1 MRSLRSRLNGGRNS
15 ARGATDASNM
25 PSRDFARLD
34 RSIAHQERA
43 HALIPG
49 AAHTY
54 AKGDDQ
60 YAEGLAPVIARGQGC
75 RVWDLDGNEYLEFGG
90 GVRSVTLGHGYPRVC
105 RAAQEALW
113 RGVNFARPH
122 ELELKAAEAF
132 LRCVPGAE
140 MVKFAKNGSDA
151 TTAAVK
157 LARAVTG
164 RDVVAV
170 CRDQPFFSIDDWF
183 IGLTET
189 AAGVPEAV
197 RRLTV
202 TFPFNDLP
210 AAEKLFAEHGENL
223 ACVMLEAERDQPPR
237 PGYLAGLRRLCDA
250 HGVLLVI
257 DETISGFRLH
267 VGGAQSLHKVAADL
281 STFGKGM
288 ANGFSVSALAGR
300 REFMERGGL
309 TTRREKVF
317 LLSTT
322 HGGETHALAA
332 AVETMDET
340 REKDVP
346 AALAEKGRLLAGL
359 VNDAARAAG
368 VCGHFRAVGHPA
380 NLIYVTKDAAGN
392 RSQAF
397 RTLFL
402 QETVRRGLIA
412 PNLVVGYSH
421 TEADLRAAAA
431 RIAGALAVYRKA
443 LEDGVER
450 HLVGRPVK
458 PVFRRFN

>member
-1 MRSLRSRLNGGRNS
+1 MPASLSKCVE
-15 ARGATDASNM
+15 
-25 PSRDFARLD
+25 
-34 RSIAHQERA
+34 HQRRA

-60 YAEGLAPVIARGQGC
+60 YAADLAPVIDRGHGC
-75 RVWDLDGNEYLEFGG
+75 RVWDLDGNEFIEFGA
-90 GVRSVTLGHGYPRVC
+90 GVRSVTLGHGYDRVC

-113 RGVNFARPH
+113 KGVNFARPH
-122 ELELKAAEAF
+122 RIELEAAEAF
-132 LRCVPGAE
+132 LACVPHAE

-164 RDVVAV
+164 RDTVAV
-170 CRDQPFFSIDDWF
+170 CRDQPFFSVDDWF
-183 IGLTET
+183 IALTDT
-189 AAGVPEAV
+189 PAGIPEAV
-197 RRLTV
+197 RRLTT
-202 TFPFNDLP
+202 TFAFNDLP
-210 AAEKLFAEHGENL
+210 AAETLFSQRGGEL
-223 ACVMLEAERDQPPR
+223 ACVILEAERDEVPDPR
-237 PGYLAGLRRLCDA
+237 FLAGLRRLCDE

-267 VGGAQSLHKVAADL
+267 VGGAQTLHGVVPDL

-309 TTRREKVF
+309 TTTTEKVF
-317 LLSTT
+317 LMSTT

-332 AVETMDET
+332 AIETMNEV

-346 AALAEKGRLLAGL
+346 AVLAEKGRLLANL
-359 VNDAARAAG
+359 IDDAARAEG
-368 VCGHFRAVGHPA
+368 VSEHFHTAGHPA
-380 NLIYVTKDAAGN
+380 NLTYVTKDSAGQ
-392 RSQAF
+392 RSQPF

-402 QETVRRGLIA
+402 QESVRRGLIA

-421 TEADLRAAAA
+421 EESDLRAAAD
-431 RIAGALAVYRKA
+431 RIADLLPIYRRALK
-443 LEDGVER
+443 DGVEH
-450 HLVGRPVK
+450 HLEGRPVK

>member
-1 MRSLRSRLNGGRNS
+1 MGLAL
-15 ARGATDASNM
+15 T
-25 PSRDFARLD
+25 FD
-34 RSIAHQERA
+34 RSIAHQRRA

-60 YAEGLAPVIARGQGC
+60 YAEHLAPVVSHGRGC
-75 RVWDLDGNEYLEFGG
+75 RVWDLDGNEFIEFGG

-105 RAAQEALW
+105 QAAQEALW

-122 ELELKAAEAF
+122 EIELRAAEAF
-132 LRCVPGAE
+132 LACVPGAQ

-164 RDVVAV
+164 RDLVAV
-170 CRDQPFFSIDDWF
+170 CRDQPFFSVDDWF
-183 IGLTET
+183 IGLTDT

-202 TFPFNDLP
+202 TFPFNDLA
-210 AAEKLFAEHGENL
+210 AAEMLFAERGGEL
-223 ACVMLEAERDQPPR
+223 ACVILEAERDEPPL

-267 VGGAQSLHKVAADL
+267 VGGAQALHNVAADL

-300 REFMERGGL
+300 REWMERGGL
-309 TTRREKVF
+309 STPHEKVF

-332 AVETMDET
+332 AVETMNET

-346 AALAEKGRLLAGL
+346 AALADKGRLLAGL
-359 VNDAARAAG
+359 VNAAARAAG
-368 VCGHFRAVGHPA
+368 VFEHFRAAGHPA

-392 RSQAF
+392 RSQSF

-402 QETVRRGLIA
+402 QETIKRGLIA
-412 PNLVVGYSH
+412 PNLVVSYSH
-421 TEADLRAAAA
+421 SDADLRAAAD
-431 RIAGALAVYRKA
+431 RIADALAVYRRA
-443 LEDGVER
+443 LEDGVEH
-450 HLVGRPVK
+450 HLIGRPVQ

>member
-1 MRSLRSRLNGGRNS
+1 MCL
-15 ARGATDASNM
+15 A
-25 PSRDFARLD
+25 
-34 RSIAHQERA
+34 RSIAHQKRA
-43 HALIPG
+43 HAVIPG

-60 YAEGLAPVIARGQGC
+60 YAEGLAPVIARGRGC
-75 RVWDLDGNEYLEFGG
+75 RVWDLDGNEYLEFGA

-105 RAAQEALW
+105 EAAQRAMW
-113 RGVNFARPH
+113 DGVNFARPH
-122 ELELKAAEAF
+122 RLELEAAEAF

-164 RDVVAV
+164 RDLVAV
-170 CRDQPFFSIDDWF
+170 CRDQPFFSVDDWF
-183 IGLTET
+183 IGHTHT
-189 AAGVPEAV
+189 PAGVPEAV

-202 TFPFNDLP
+202 TFRFNDLA
-210 AAEKLFAEHGENL
+210 AAEALFAERGSDL
-223 ACVMLEAERDQPPR
+223 ACVMLEAERDEVPKS
-237 PGYLAGLRRLCDA
+237 GYLAGLRRLCDT
-250 HGVLLVI
+250 HGTLLVI

-267 VGGAQSLHKVAADL
+267 VGGAQTLHGVVPDL

-288 ANGFSVSALAGR
+288 ANGFSVSALAGKR
-300 REFMERGGL
+300 QFMERGGL
-309 TTRREKVF
+309 TTDQEKVF

-332 AVETMDET
+332 AVETMNET

-346 AALAEKGRLLAGL
+346 AALAAKGRLLADL
-359 VNDAARAAG
+359 VNDAARSAG
-368 VCGHFRAVGHPA
+368 VSEYFHTEGHPA
-380 NLIYVTKDAAGN
+380 NLIYVTKDADGL

-402 QETVRRGLIA
+402 QETVKRGLIA

-421 TEADLRAAAA
+421 TEADLRAAAD
-431 RIAGALAVYRKA
+431 RIAEALAVYKRA
-443 LEDGVER
+443 LEDGVDR
-450 HLVGRPVK
+450 HLIGRPVK